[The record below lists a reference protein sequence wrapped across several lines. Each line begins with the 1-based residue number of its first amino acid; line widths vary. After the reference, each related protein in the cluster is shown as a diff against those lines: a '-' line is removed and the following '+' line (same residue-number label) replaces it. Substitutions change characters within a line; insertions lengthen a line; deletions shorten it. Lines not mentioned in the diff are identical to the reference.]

1 MLFRN
6 QFLATKWNGY

>member
-6 QFLATKWNGY
+6 QYLATKWNCW